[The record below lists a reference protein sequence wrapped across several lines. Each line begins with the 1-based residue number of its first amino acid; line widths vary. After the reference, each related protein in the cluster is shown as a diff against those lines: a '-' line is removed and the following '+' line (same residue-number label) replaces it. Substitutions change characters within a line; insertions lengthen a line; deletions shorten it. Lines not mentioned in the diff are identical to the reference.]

1 MRFQLQTIAWL
12 LVATTFGF
20 CQSAVLAD
28 EPFDY
33 FQNSWNVIGLKDYN
47 DGTRVT
53 PDNELILA
61 GGDKAQLRFG
71 KALAPLSRKQTK
83 TLLHGWM
90 PIILL
95 SAQDGAVRYDFTLW
109 ATPLPTVK
117 DWRKAYDWPTEGE
130 NFLNWITVKVTNT
143 GAAQAEAKYAFE
155 QTGKSRSAKRDQ
167 GWLLAPGESAED
179 CVLHHPAAACIAK
192 QKAQTHHGHHA
203 AVSGVG
209 EPARRNPHQGCPA

>member
-61 GGDKAQLRFG
+61 GGDKCNCA
-71 KALAPLSRKQTK
+71 S
-83 TLLHGWM
+83 
-90 PIILL
+90 
-95 SAQDGAVRYDFTLW
+95 
-109 ATPLPTVK
+109 
-117 DWRKAYDWPTEGE
+117 
-130 NFLNWITVKVTNT
+130 
-143 GAAQAEAKYAFE
+143 
-155 QTGKSRSAKRDQ
+155 
-167 GWLLAPGESAED
+167 
-179 CVLHHPAAACIAK
+179 
-192 QKAQTHHGHHA
+192 
-203 AVSGVG
+203 
-209 EPARRNPHQGCPA
+209 ARRRRP